1 MKRTTRNQSRLEEK
15 EFLGRTVVCRTD
27 ELRPHPSYVRHN
39 LTVPAFKLS
48 ALAECTDLTMSEPL
62 VITPD
67 HTIIDGYARWEL
79 ARLQGRPTL
88 PCFVCDV
95 RGEQSL
101 LLLLQRHRQSDG
113 LNAFCRI
120 LLALDLEPSL
130 REKSRLNQRI
140 GAQGKGSPNLTEADR
155 LDVRREI
162 AKAAGVSAG
171 NVTKVK
177 KILLY
182 AISELQDALRGG
194 ELSIH
199 RAWQWVNRTH
209 EQQGQELWNYREERG
224 LRRTIGGLISRHL
237 MASTPDPTVVDLARG
252 LAGLDPNQMRAIRIV
267 TIKASGKTL
276 VLTEELFE
284 LLNRQGELEIK

>member
-1 MKRTTRNQSRLEEK
+1 MMRTTRNQPWLEER
-15 EFLGRTVVCRTD
+15 EFLGRTVFCRTD
-27 ELRPHPSYVRHN
+27 ELRSHPSYVRHH
-39 LTVPAFKLS
+39 LTVPAVKLY
-48 ALAECTDLTMSEPL
+48 ALAESSDLTLSDPI

-67 HTIIDGYARWEL
+67 RTIIDGYARWEL

-95 RGEQSL
+95 REEQSL

-113 LNAFCRI
+113 LNAFCRT

-140 GAQGKGSPNLTEADR
+140 GAQGKGSSNLTEADR
-155 LDVRREI
+155 LDVRQEI
-162 AKAAGVSAG
+162 AKAAGVSVG

-177 KILLY
+177 QILLH
-182 AISELQDALRGG
+182 ANSEVQDALRVG

-199 RAWQWVNRTH
+199 CAWHWVNRTH
-209 EQQGQELWNYREERG
+209 EQQGQALRNYREERG
-224 LRRTIGGLISRHL
+224 LRRTIRGLISRHL
-237 MASTPDPTVVDLARG
+237 RASTPDPSLVDLARG
-252 LAGLDPNQMRAIRIV
+252 LAGLAPNQMRAVRIV
-267 TIKASGKTL
+267 TIKASGKTI

-284 LLNRQGELEIK
+284 LLNRQGELEVK

>member
-1 MKRTTRNQSRLEEK
+1 MEVT
-15 EFLGRTVVCRTD
+15 TVVCRTD
-27 ELRPHPSYVRHN
+27 ELRPHPSYVRHH
-39 LTVPAFKLS
+39 LTVPDSKLS
-48 ALAECTDLTMSEPL
+48 ALAEQKDLAMSEPL

-67 HTIIDGYARWEL
+67 YMIIDGYARWEL
-79 ARLQGRPTL
+79 AQLQGRPTL
-88 PCFVCDV
+88 PCFVYDISE
-95 RGEQSL
+95 EQSL

-130 REKSRLNQRI
+130 RERSRLNQRI
-140 GAQGKGSPNLTEADR
+140 GRQGKGSSNLTEADR

-162 AKAAGVSAG
+162 AKAAGVSVG

-177 KILLY
+177 QILLH
-182 AISELQDALRGG
+182 ANSSVQDALRDG

-209 EQQGQELWNYREERG
+209 EQQGQALWNYREERG

-237 MASTPDPTVVDLARG
+237 RASTPDPSLVDVARG
-252 LAGLDPNQMRAIRIV
+252 LAALAPNHMRAIRIV